1 MEGPLKLF
9 KGEIISFKEGIGMS
23 ERNTKHVIKML
34 VAFFCDVRSLCYT
47 HLNYMLFRF
56 DFQIPSTL

>member
-34 VAFFCDVRSLCYT
+34 VAFFVMSGLCAI
-47 HLNYMLFRF
+47 L
-56 DFQIPSTL
+56 I